1 VEAFISELSMTHAP
15 NSLGARDAAYVVHP
29 YTNLRAHERQG
40 PVMVTRGEG
49 VWVWDDDGK
58 QFLEG
63 LAGLW
68 CTGLGFSEKRL
79 VEAARRQMER
89 LPYSQIFAHRSTEP
103 VVELAERLVGLAPE
117 PLKHVLFC
125 NGGSEAIDSAIKVI
139 WYYNNAK
146 GRPEKKKVIS
156 RKRAYHGV
164 SVAAGHLTALEYT
177 RAGFDLPMI
186 DRFRTVT
193 TPSHYRDGHPDETEE
208 QFATRLAE
216 ELDALIIAE
225 GPDSVA
231 AFFAEPVMG
240 AGGVIVPPRT
250 YFEKVQAV
258 LRKHD
263 VLFVADEVINGFGR
277 TGNMWGCDTYG
288 IRPDLLTCAKQL
300 SSAYLPIAGL
310 LMSDE
315 VYQTIADAS
324 DRLSGFGMGVTYA
337 GHPVAAAVALET
349 LRIYETDNIIG
360 HVQAVA
366 PRFQERLRALARHA
380 LVGEARGVGL
390 IGGVELV
397 RNKANREQFDPAT
410 KAAAQ
415 VAGNCLKHGLMLR
428 PLPGDVVGI
437 CPPLI
442 IKPAEIDHLF
452 DRLEAALDDA
462 VGAMPMAA

>member
-1 VEAFISELSMTHAP
+1 MTTAP

-29 YTNLRAHERQG
+29 YTNLRQHERQG
-40 PVMVTRGEG
+40 PTVVARGEG
-49 VWVWDDDGK
+49 VWVFDDDGK
-58 QFLEG
+58 RYLEG

-103 VVELAERLVGLAPE
+103 VIELAERLIGIAPTT
-117 PLKHVLFC
+117 LKHVLFC
-125 NGGSEAIDSAIKVI
+125 GGGSEAIDSAIKVI
-139 WYYNNAK
+139 WYYNNAR
-146 GRPEKKKVIS
+146 GLPEKKKLIS

-164 SVAAGHLTALEYT
+164 SIAAGHLTALEYT

-186 DRFRTVT
+186 ERFRTVT
-193 TPSHYRDGHPDETEE
+193 TPSHYRDGKPGESEE

-216 ELDALIIAE
+216 EIDALIVAE
-225 GPDSVA
+225 GPETVA

-250 YFEKVQAV
+250 YFDKVQT
-258 LRKHD
+258 LLKRHD
-263 VLFVADEVINGFGR
+263 VLMVADEVINGFGR
-277 TGNMWGCDTYG
+277 TGNMWGCDTYD

-310 LMSDE
+310 LMSDH
-315 VYQTIADAS
+315 VYQTIAGQS
-324 DRLSGFGMGVTYA
+324 EKLNTFGMGVTYA

-349 LRIYETDNIIG
+349 LKIYESDRIIE

-366 PRFQERLRALARHA
+366 PRFQERLAALGRHP

-390 IGGVELV
+390 IGAVEIV
-397 RNKANREQFDPAT
+397 ANKATREQFAPSV
-410 KAAAQ
+410 KAAPQ
-415 VAGNCLKHGLMLR
+415 VAANCLKHGLMLR
-428 PLPGDVVGI
+428 PLPGDTVGI

-442 IKPAEIDHLF
+442 IKPAEIDELF
-452 DRLEAALDDA
+452 DRLQMALDDTLG
-462 VGAMPMAA
+462 VMPMAA